1 MTKAIILAAG
11 TGSRLRPYTDNNP
24 KGMVEVCKK
33 PILQY
38 QFETLK
44 ALGIQDIVVV
54 CGYMKDKIKS
64 SSVDISKIENHR
76 WSETNMVSS
85 LYCAKEWL
93 DEDVII
99 SYSDIIYEREIL
111 ANILNNEADIVV
123 SADKEFLRYWKLRI
137 ENPLDDVESFNT
149 NSKGCI
155 IELGQKSDSLD
166 SIEAQYIGL
175 MRFQNSGIDALKTVL
190 NNYKNSPK
198 FDSMYMTELLMHLIQ
213 SGYCLTPNYH
223 ENGWLEIDSVDDLIL
238 AEKALNGE
246 LKIELINSL
255 KI

>member
-1 MTKAIILAAG
+1 
-11 TGSRLRPYTDNNP
+11 
-24 KGMVEVCKK
+24 
-33 PILQY
+33 
-38 QFETLK
+38 
-44 ALGIQDIVVV
+44 
-54 CGYMKDKIKS
+54 
-64 SSVDISKIENHR
+64 
-76 WSETNMVSS
+76 
-85 LYCAKEWL
+85 
-93 DEDVII
+93 
-99 SYSDIIYEREIL
+99 
-111 ANILNNEADIVV
+111 
-123 SADKEFLRYWKLRI
+123 LRYWKLRI